1 MSCLQK
7 LSNLV
12 GLQDKGHT
20 KKKYTITKSV
30 NSPMGRTIKLYFL
43 YALLQIGSAI
53 YVQAQST
60 SDSIDISIRAFMAE
74 KKIPG
79 FAACIVKEGTLTWS
93 KSYGQADIRNNVPM
107 SLDGIMNIGSI
118 SKTFAAAATMQLWE
132 KGLIDL
138 DADINKYLD
147 FEIRNPSYP
156 HKPITIF
163 QILTHTSSIIDGKA
177 YHDSYSCGDP
187 ILSLNE
193 WIYENLTNGG
203 KYYHDG
209 SNFGDWPPG
218 DKDKYSNV
226 AFGLLGLIVE
236 KVAKQAFNEY
246 CTEHIFK
253 PLGMKNTGWFLN
265 EIDTKKHIKPY
276 AYVTQENRNDLL
288 ENKRLFPQETEFK
301 VGSFVEN
308 CLYSFPNYPDGL
320 VRTSVRELS
329 LYLTAMINGGE
340 LNGAR
345 ILEKETVDKML
356 SLQIKGNNSQGLC
369 WHTDEIESTSGR
381 ITLWGHTGGDPG
393 ITTYLFFHPIAKIG
407 VITFQNN
414 ATGGTF
420 EIVKKLYLTAH

>member
-1 MSCLQK
+1 
-7 LSNLV
+7 
-12 GLQDKGHT
+12 
-20 KKKYTITKSV
+20 
-30 NSPMGRTIKLYFL
+30 
-43 YALLQIGSAI
+43 
-53 YVQAQST
+53 
-60 SDSIDISIRAFMAE
+60 
-74 KKIPG
+74 
-79 FAACIVKEGTLTWS
+79 
-93 KSYGQADIRNNVPM
+93 
-107 SLDGIMNIGSI
+107 
-118 SKTFAAAATMQLWE
+118 MQLWE

-138 DADINKYLD
+138 DTDVNKYLD

-177 YHDSYSCGDP
+177 YHHSYSCGDP

-193 WIYENLTNGG
+193 WIYENLTPGG
-203 KYYHDG
+203 KYYYDG
-209 SNFGDWPPG
+209 SNFGDWAPG

-236 KVAKQAFNEY
+236 KVAKQPFNEY
-246 CTEHIFK
+246 CTENIFK
-253 PLGMKNTGWFLN
+253 PLGMKNTGWFLS

-288 ENKRLFPQETEFK
+288 ENKRLYPQETEFK

-345 ILEKETVDKML
+345 ILDKR
-356 SLQIKGNNSQGLC
+356 N
-369 WHTDEIESTSGR
+369 R
-381 ITLWGHTGGDPG
+381 
-393 ITTYLFFHPIAKIG
+393 
-407 VITFQNN
+407 
-414 ATGGTF
+414 
-420 EIVKKLYLTAH
+420 

>member
-1 MSCLQK
+1 MDATINRKGKMYFVSIILL
-7 LSNLV
+7 LSAVMNL
-12 GLQDKGHT
+12 
-20 KKKYTITKSV
+20 
-30 NSPMGRTIKLYFL
+30 
-43 YALLQIGSAI
+43 
-53 YVQAQST
+53 QAQSRY
-60 SDSIDISIRAFMAE
+60 DSLDISIKTFMAE
-74 KKIPG
+74 RKIPG
-79 FAACIVKEGTLTWS
+79 FAACIVKGGTIAWS
-93 KSYGQADIRNNVPM
+93 KSYGQADIKNNILM

-118 SKTFAAAATMQLWE
+118 SKTFTATAAMQLWE

-138 DADINKYLD
+138 NADVNKYLD

-156 HKPITIF
+156 HKPITVF

-177 YHDSYSCGDP
+177 YTDSYSCGDP
-187 ILSLNE
+187 TLSLNE
-193 WIYENLTNGG
+193 WIYENLTQGG
-203 KYYHDG
+203 KYYYDG
-209 SNFGDWPPG
+209 SNFADWSPG
-218 DKDKYSNV
+218 EKDKYSNV

-236 KVAKQAFNEY
+236 KVAKQPFNEY
-246 CTEHIFK
+246 CAENIFK

-369 WHTDEIESTSGR
+369 WHSDEIKSTSGR
-381 ITLWGHTGGDPG
+381 TTLWGHTGGDPG
-393 ITTYLFFHPIAKIG
+393 IATYLFFHPIDKIG